1 MKILF
6 ERIIEG
12 GVFFMVPIVLLLILI
27 MVLIVKGILQRNQD
41 NTKTISLIASISL
54 FTIVWG
60 FLGQTIGLITA
71 FDYIHGQGDVSMG
84 TLAGGLK
91 VSFLAPL
98 FAMFTFLIG
107 RIGIIILTWM
117 GKE

>member
-1 MKILF
+1 MTILF
-6 ERIIEG
+6 DRIIEG
-12 GVFFMVPIVLLLILI
+12 GVVFMVPIVLLLILI
-27 MVLIVKGILQRNQD
+27 IVLIVKGVLNRQND
-41 NTKTISLIASISL
+41 NTKTIALIASISL

-71 FDYIHGQGDVSMG
+71 FDHIHGQGDVSMG
-84 TLAGGLK
+84 MLAGGLK

-117 GKE
+117 GKK